1 MKHLS
6 LLAFSLLLWGCHS
19 STEQKNLKSY
29 TAEQLYNNK
38 SIGGAR
44 FNGDESRV
52 LVNANNTGIFNI
64 YSIAVADTVMKPL
77 TNSTK
82 DSYFA
87 VGYVAGSDN
96 FLYVADQGGNE
107 NYHIYLQKQNAVT
120 AKDITP
126 WDGRKNSVVG
136 WSDEALFAASCILGR
151 GACDK
156 PCINCVARLTLLVS
170 LYGPT
175 ANVSD
180 QC

>member
-136 WSDEALFAASCILGR
+136 WSDDKKHLYISSNKRDVKFYDIYKLDTATWSPELFYRNDGDYSA
-151 GACDK
+151 
-156 PCINCVARLTLLVS
+156 
-170 LYGPT
+170 
-175 ANVSD
+175 
-180 QC
+180 